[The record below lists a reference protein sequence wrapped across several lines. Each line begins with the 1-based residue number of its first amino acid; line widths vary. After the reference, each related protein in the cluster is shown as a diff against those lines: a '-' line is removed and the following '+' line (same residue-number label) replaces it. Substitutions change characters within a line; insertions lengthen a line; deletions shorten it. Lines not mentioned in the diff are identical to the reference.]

1 MKHLQIILFSSGL
14 VNFEEVRKEAKK
26 LAKMFLDAEIE
37 EDSSK
42 QKSLLAEAEK
52 FSRKFEDKY
61 RKADSETYRIINQIM
76 NEEADILNRNYFGN
90 FSDDDDDEF

>member
-1 MKHLQIILFSSGL
+1 MKHLQIILFSSGT

-61 RKADSETYRIINQIM
+61 RNTDSETYRKITQIM
-76 NEEADILNRNYFGN
+76 DDEADMLNRNYFES
-90 FSDDDDDEF
+90 FSDEDFDDD